1 MKTIK
6 VGLIGTG
13 YIGMVHLEMLR
24 RLGGVEVAAVADAN
38 KDLAR
43 GAAEKFGIS
52 RVFGSA
58 DEMIAD
64 PGIEVVH
71 NCAPNNVHFNINAKA
86 IRAGKEVLSEKPLA
100 LDSRESAEL
109 LALAERH
116 KTLTAI
122 NFCYR
127 YYPVVQEAAARA
139 RRGDL
144 GDVRAFVGHFLQD
157 WLFFETDYSWRLDP
171 KVAGKAN
178 VIADLGSHWCD
189 LVQFITGQKIVEV
202 MAELHTCLPK
212 RRKPKAGPLSFGAGQ
227 AGDSEEVAIELDD
240 YASLFLR
247 LANGARGNF
256 TTCQAAAGRKVE
268 IEIQVFGSKESYAWN
283 HVHPNALWIGH
294 REKAN
299 EVFYESSLQQAEG
312 TRKYAALPT
321 GHPMGYHDAVFNLF
335 RDYYEAVAAKREGKP
350 FTATFPDFRIGHEMM
365 CVIGAAVESNKSGR
379 WAKVGKWNSMRW
391 S

>member
-24 RLGGVEVAAVADAN
+24 RLGGVEIAAVADTNA
-38 KDLAR
+38 DLSKA
-43 GAAEKFGIS
+43 AAEKFGIP
-52 RVFGSA
+52 RIYGAA
-58 DEMIAD
+58 DELIAD
-64 PGIEVVH
+64 PRIEVVH
-71 NCAPNNVHFNINAKA
+71 NCAPNNVHFDINARA

-100 LDSRESAEL
+100 LDSRESTEL
-109 LALAERH
+109 VELAEKH
-116 KTLTAI
+116 GTLTAI

-178 VIADLGSHWCD
+178 VVADLGSHWCD
-189 LVQFITGQKIVEV
+189 LVQFITGHKIVEV

-212 RRKPKAGPLSFGAGQ
+212 RRKPKAGPLSFGAGP
-227 AGDSEEVAIELDD
+227 AGESEEVGIELDD
-240 YASLFLR
+240 YASLFLK

-256 TTCQAAAGRKVE
+256 TTCQAAAGRKVD
-268 IEIQVFGSKESYAWN
+268 IELQVFGSKESYAWN

-299 EVFYESSLQQAEG
+299 EVFYESSLQQVEG

-335 RDYYEAVAAKREGKP
+335 RDYYEAVAAKREGKS
-350 FTATFPDFRIGHEMM
+350 FKATFPDFRTGHEMM
-365 CVIGAAVESNKSGR
+365 CVIDAAVESNNSAR
-379 WAKVGKWNSMRW
+379 WVKVGK
-391 S
+391 